1 MRFSD
6 IKILT
11 PIFEMAADAIA
22 DLKNALA
29 GKIKQLPA
37 DEGTVKTLREIEDL
51 LRDVNAGGRVGLINK
66 DLKSIG
72 DPTVNAAQQLLAR
85 YIISIDAT
93 PEQRNE
99 LYSLWRADKLVNLDK
114 MLEGDRVGFSE
125 VFAGYDTNPLIQ
137 ELVDELMRVMALGH
151 GKGEFGLSVLSKR
164 INKPEST
171 KGDLLVKY
179 GGKTLSVEVK
189 TSDTAPDKKGS
200 LKKSSAR
207 FGDQEVRPTAD
218 YAEGSKKL
226 NAFASA
232 LIKKLGSKGLLSNQA
247 KKGLGDS
254 GLSLTTA
261 IELVKAASPDE
272 SSTLLGLIR
281 YNIKQIFGNWGD
293 STKEGYR
300 PPRPEYRQRLMKN
313 INTVLSSIE
322 SGDVNGALQAYSQ
335 ATFNYYMARKHDDG
349 VLYIDL
355 GAGTFVWYTKAED
368 LGSKGLRLH
377 AQTIYLSGANPA
389 RTVYPQIEINPRT
402 YGTDVVAPGLE
413 KALRADKAKLPKKQ
427 TPEFIAQQKAAFV
440 SWATKFANLR
450 NVKDQRVIQK
460 MANAAYEMKLA
471 GVPTDQVIAELEQQ
485 FPQLVK
491 TVIKPRQ
498 VPQAKRL
505 YTPFVPPKET
515 EPEEV

>member
-1 MRFSD
+1 MRFND
-6 IKILT
+6 FKYLT
-11 PIFEMAADAIA
+11 PVFEMAREAVDS
-22 DLKNALA
+22 LKQALA
-29 GKIKQLPA
+29 SKIKTLPT
-37 DEGTVKTLREIEDL
+37 DEATIKTLREIEDL

-72 DPTVNAAQQLLAR
+72 DPTVNSAQQLLAR

-99 LYSLWRADKLVNLDK
+99 LYSAWKADKLVDIDK
-114 MLEGDRVGFSE
+114 MLEGDRVGFAE
-125 VFAGYDTNPLIQ
+125 VFTGYDSNPLIQ

-171 KGDLLVKY
+171 KGDLLIKH
-179 GGKTLSVEVK
+179 GGKVLSVEVK
-189 TSDTAPDKKGS
+189 TSDTSLDKKGS

-226 NAFASA
+226 NAFASS
-232 LIKKLGSKGLLSNQA
+232 LIKKLAPKGVLSNQA

-254 GLSLTTA
+254 GLNLTTA
-261 IELVKAASPDE
+261 IELVKAADPTE
-272 SSTLLGLIR
+272 SDTLLGLIR

-300 PPRPEYRQRLMKN
+300 SPRPEYKQRLMKN
-313 INTVLSSIE
+313 INTLLSSIE
-322 SGDVNGALQAYSQ
+322 SGDANGALQAYSQ
-335 ATFNYYMARKHDDG
+335 ATFNYYMAKKHDDG

-389 RTVYPQIEINPRT
+389 RTVYPQIEINPRN
-402 YGTDVVAPGLE
+402 YGADVVNPGLE
-413 KALRADKAKLPKKQ
+413 KALRADKTKLPKRQ
-427 TPEFIAQQKAAFV
+427 TPEFIAQQKASFV

-450 NVKDQRVIQK
+450 GVHDQRIIQK
-460 MANAAYEMKLA
+460 MANSAYEMKKA
-471 GVPTDQVIAELEQQ
+471 GVPTESVIAELEQQ

-491 TVIKPRQ
+491 QVVRPRE
-498 VPQAKRL
+498 VPAVKRL
-505 YTPFVPPKET
+505 YTPFVPPT
-515 EPEEV
+515 EDEPQEV